1 MRDADRNVAPQRELV
16 LESES
21 VDFVLNVRVRRGSFP
36 IIEKARIDVGNA
48 NNSIEMIIC
57 IDNGMNGRSYM
68 KIHDDEAFLFIVL
81 LWFFIIIIVLSCIR
95 WFLFS
100 K

>member
-16 LESES
+16 LLESES

-36 IIEKARIDVGNA
+36 IIEKARIDVGNT
-48 NNSIEMIIC
+48 NNSTEMIIC
-57 IDNGMNGRSYM
+57 VDNGTNCRSFM
-68 KIHDDEAFLFIVL
+68 KIDDDEAFLFIVV

-95 WFLFS
+95 WF
-100 K
+100 